1 MNAISQ
7 VWLGEGNFQ
16 KKEVPLPPLRHGELL
31 VELEAATV
39 CGSDRHTVQGRRQSP
54 FPSILGHEGVG
65 RVIATERPELAVGQR
80 VVFSVVSSCGSCARC
95 RSDFQAK
102 CLHAQKVGH
111 EPYDGDWPLS
121 GTYSTHIHLRAGQ
134 TVLPVADH
142 VPDAAAAVASCAI
155 ATVMAA
161 FDSAGS
167 VDGKTVLVNGV
178 GMLGLVA
185 LAEAKRRGAATTIGC
200 DPSGRT
206 FELAEPFADDL
217 VTSTSHLD
225 ADVVLECSGARSGVE
240 RSLEALGVGGTAVL
254 VGSVAP
260 AGTVTLDPEWVVRG
274 WRTIRG
280 VHNYQP
286 RHLERA
292 VAFVERT
299 ANPLNWDAITGEPL
313 TLDDVPMEL
322 QAQKSSMR
330 KLIRMSTD
338 I

>member
-1 MNAISQ
+1 MNALSQ

-16 KKEVPLPPLRHGELL
+16 KKEVALPSLRQDELI

-54 FPSILGHEGVG
+54 SPSILGHEGVG
-65 RVIATERPELAVGQR
+65 RVIATTRPELSVGQR

-95 RSDFQAK
+95 MSGFHAK

-111 EPYDGDWPLS
+111 EPFDGDWPLS

-134 TVLPVADH
+134 TVLPVVDH
-142 VPDAAAAVASCAI
+142 VSDAAASIASCAI

-161 FDSAGS
+161 FESAGS
-167 VDGKTVLVNGV
+167 VEGKTVLVNGV

-185 LAEAKRRGAATTIGC
+185 LAEATRRGAARTIGC
-200 DPSGRT
+200 DPGGRT
-206 FELAEPFADDL
+206 FHLAGPFADDL
-217 VTSTSHLD
+217 VTSTSGVE
-225 ADVVLECSGARSGVE
+225 ADVVLECSGSRTGVE
-240 RSLEALGVGGTAVL
+240 KSLDTLEMGGTAVL

-260 AGTVTLDPEWVVRG
+260 AGTIALDPEWVVRG

-280 VHNYQP
+280 VHNYEP
-286 RHLERA
+286 RHLAQA
-292 VAFVERT
+292 VEFVERT
-299 ANPLNWDAITGEPL
+299 ANPLDWDAITGEPI
-313 TLDDVPMEL
+313 TLDDVPGEL
-322 QAQKSSMR
+322 QASKSSMR
-330 KLIRMSTD
+330 RLIRMSAD